1 MMALLTHHPLKE
13 LRYFN
18 MPNPKHDQLIKDY
31 PRALS
36 NVRCGIYYNEGWHT
50 LINSLCHLIE
60 QEINQ
65 MPLELQDQFKVDQ
78 IKQKFG
84 SLRFYMNRT
93 TPYMDGAIQLAEYMS
108 NHTCE
113 FCGNKGSSKQVG
125 GWCAVLCDA
134 CHQIKIEEQKSRR

>member
-1 MMALLTHHPLKE
+1 MMVLLTRHPLKE

-31 PRALS
+31 PKALS
-36 NVRCGIYYNEGWHT
+36 NVRCGIYYNEGWHI

-65 MPLELQDQFKVDQ
+65 MPLELQDQFKVEQ

-84 SLRFYMNRT
+84 SLRVYLNRS
-93 TPYMDGAIQLAEYMS
+93 TPYIDGAIQLAES
-108 NHTCE
+108 LSIHLCE
-113 FCGNKGSSKQVG
+113 CCGGVGEIKSVKGWSATLCETHFQEKLNSK
-125 GWCAVLCDA
+125 
-134 CHQIKIEEQKSRR
+134 